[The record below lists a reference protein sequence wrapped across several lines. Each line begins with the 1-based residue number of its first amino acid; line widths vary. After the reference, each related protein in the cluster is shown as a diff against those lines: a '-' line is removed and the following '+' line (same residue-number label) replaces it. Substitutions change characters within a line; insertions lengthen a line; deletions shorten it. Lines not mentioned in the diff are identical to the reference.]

1 MKALI
6 IMLIIA
12 GIMAVLILWS
22 ALTVPM
28 SEYDRKVDDEAQQE
42 YLKKQM
48 CKKAQNICDSECE
61 SCAWCTKRSE

>member
-6 IMLIIA
+6 IMLVVI

-28 SEYDRKVDDEAQQE
+28 SEYDRLVDDEAQME
-42 YLKKQM
+42 YFKQLR
-48 CKKAQNICDSECE
+48 D
-61 SCAWCTKRSE
+61 

>member
-6 IMLIIA
+6 IMLVLA

-28 SEYDRKVDDEAQQE
+28 SEYDRKVDDEAQLE
-42 YLKKQM
+42 FLR
-48 CKKAQNICDSECE
+48 
-61 SCAWCTKRSE
+61 KRSK